1 MKRAISLIILS
12 ALTLCA
18 LLSALPSYAAT
29 PEGSPIKSE
38 ADFLAMSANGAYYLE
53 NDITISSSY
62 QNDFSGTLDGNGK
75 KIKISENANV
85 SPFNSIKGASLKNL
99 TVEGIINILS
109 KTTYGGIAM
118 SGYGSFENVTA
129 KVGIS
134 AMVETV
140 GGSQFESVGVSQ
152 GGFIGKATGPTSF
165 VNCTNESSITVITTK
180 KSASSNINAGFGGFI
195 GSVFAHN
202 DDIRF
207 TNCNNNAAITS
218 REPQICVGGF
228 IGVSCNANL
237 SFYSCNNN
245 ALIFGTSEK
254 EGHNGAG
261 GFVGTMVSGI
271 LTVRSCHNIG
281 DVQNDGPTGHTAGLI
296 GRSSAVF
303 EIDIDGFKN
312 LRSIYNPSNYWEGV
326 SGVIGILSD
335 VPKGATGTYTFKN
348 CMNCAWVR
356 GSIAGGIIGLEQ
368 SAHGIDLKFER
379 CLNTSSVISLGQ
391 SYCGGILG
399 RSNGE
404 LRSLTFSECLNCG
417 EITTNTESGWGVGG
431 ICGNIGED
439 GHTYTLSPIFENC
452 VNMGAINC
460 KSSSNAVSAAGI
472 LSRNIY
478 TTTTIKNCINL
489 GTLNNN
495 VHASNIVPIATN
507 PGSATYYVSG
517 CSYLSGTGNA
527 VFSETAKSLTDIRAD
542 VAVALS
548 SGFEPESRYYNYR
561 NSDSDV
567 NSVGE
572 GIDRIL
578 TAESISHIKQGALAI
593 FDYCGALVLISDI
606 KAEIISKL
614 GSALSNADGTYTE
627 DSYAA
632 YLVALNK
639 IKSDINAASD
649 ASALDAIN
657 VDALISEA
665 EAKLI
670 KVEDLPKDTPTD
682 EEESKNDSAN
692 EGILEPDS
700 TTDTPNNGTIENNTT
715 GSNSTNESSSDA
727 SASPSK
733 SKGCFG
739 STSLSALAVTCII
752 GTALAFR
759 KKKKF

>member
-38 ADFLAMSANGAYYLE
+38 ADFLAMSASGVYYLE

-134 AMVETV
+134 AMVENSFT
-140 GGSQFESVGVSQ
+140 SVGTSQ
-152 GGFIGKATGPTSF
+152 GCFIGNATGMCTF
-165 VNCTNESSITVITTK
+165 VNCTNESSVTVITQVKGTGEV
-180 KSASSNINAGFGGFI
+180 GFGGFI
-195 GSVFAHN
+195 GSAN
-202 DDIRF
+202 
-207 TNCNNNAAITS
+207 TNGASISFVDCNNNAAITS
-218 REPQICVGGF
+218 IEPQACVGGF
-228 IGVSCNANL
+228 IGVSNNADL
-237 SFYSCNNN
+237 SFSNCNNN
-245 ALIFGTSEK
+245 AMIYGLSEK

-261 GFVGTMVSGI
+261 GFIGTMRNGK
-271 LTVRSCHNIG
+271 LTVRNSHNIG
-281 DVQNDGPTGHTAGLI
+281 DVQNIGPTGHSGGLI
-296 GRSSAVF
+296 GRLSAVLNV
-303 EIDIDGFKN
+303 DIDGFKN
-312 LRSIYNPSNYWEGV
+312 LRAIYNPSNYWEGV
-326 SGVIGILSD
+326 GGLIGILSD
-335 VPKGATGTYTFKN
+335 VNKNTTGTYLFKN

-356 GSIAGGIIGLEQ
+356 GSMAGGIIGLEQ
-368 SAHGIDLKFER
+368 SAHSIDITFER
-379 CLNTSSVISLGQ
+379 CLNTSSIITVGNA
-391 SYCGGILG
+391 YAGGILG

-404 LRSLTFSECLNCG
+404 LSSLTFKACMNAG
-417 EITTNTESGWGVGG
+417 EISTDSSSAWGVGG

-439 GHTYTLSPIFENC
+439 GHTYNFSPVFENC
-452 VNMGAINC
+452 VNMGKIVC
-460 KSSSNAVSAAGI
+460 KSSSNAVYASGI
-472 LSRNIY
+472 LSRNNY
-478 TTTTIKNCINL
+478 THTTIKNCVNL
-489 GTLNNN
+489 GTLVNNN
-495 VHASNIVPIATN
+495 YSDNISPIISPYTA
-507 PGSATYYVSG
+507 GTYTVSG
-517 CSYLSGTGNA
+517 CSYLSGTGSSFFGES
-527 VFSETAKSLTDIRAD
+527 VKSITDIRTD
-542 VAVALS
+542 VAKALTA
-548 SGFEPESRYYNYR
+548 GLKADNEYYNYR
-561 NSDSDV
+561 NSDSDI

-572 GIDRIL
+572 GVDRIL
-578 TAESISHIKQGALAI
+578 SATTVQEIKQGALAI

-627 DSYAA
+627 ESYAA
-632 YLVALNK
+632 YITALNK
-639 IKSDINAASD
+639 IKSDINAASN

-657 VDALISEA
+657 VDTLIAEA

-670 KVEDLPKDTPTD
+670 KVEDLPKDTPTE

-739 STSLSALAVTCII
+739 SASLSALAVTCII

-759 KKKKF
+759 KKEKF